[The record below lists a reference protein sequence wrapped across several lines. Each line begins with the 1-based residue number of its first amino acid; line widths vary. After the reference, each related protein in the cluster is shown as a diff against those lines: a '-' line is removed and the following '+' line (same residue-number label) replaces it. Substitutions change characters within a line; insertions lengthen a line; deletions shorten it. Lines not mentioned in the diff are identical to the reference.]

1 MGCGLSVPQ
10 RLERVTR
17 NGSYKF
23 FQARRALQHSAHRA
37 THQRSAHHA
46 A

>member
-1 MGCGLSVPQ
+1 MGCGLSAPQ

-23 FQARRALQHSAHRA
+23 FQARRAHQHASAH
-37 THQRSAHHA
+37 AHCA
-46 A
+46 V